1 MKQSGSA
8 RKYSGNPSGKKA
20 AKRTEAAP
28 KKAAPASGRQPE
40 EEAVKKPEGQC
51 PVYRT
56 CGGCQLQN
64 MSYAHQLAWK
74 QSRVRTLLGSF
85 CEPQPIIG
93 MKTPFHYRNKVQA
106 AFGVDRFGKTISGVY
121 QSGTHRIV
129 PVNRC
134 MTEDKKADAIIVTIR
149 GLLGKCKIPPYDER
163 RGTGFLRHVL
173 VKRGF
178 QSGQIMVVLVA
189 ATPIFPAKKFFLQDL
204 LKAHP
209 DITTILLNINRHQTS
224 MVLGEDERVLYGPG
238 RIEESL
244 CGLTFSIS
252 ARAFYQINPVQT
264 ETLYQQA
271 ISLAGLTGEERV
283 IDAYC
288 GVGTIGLIAAAG
300 AREVLGV
307 ENNRDAVRDAKENA
321 KRNGISN
328 ARFLCADAGEYMEQ
342 MAQSG
347 EQADVVFMD
356 PPRAG
361 SDRRF
366 LEAVLRLKPKRIIYI
381 SCNPETQARD
391 LAVLCQEYKAA
402 ALQPVDMFPHTN
414 HTETI
419 VALRRKDL
427 QE

>member
-8 RKYSGNPSGKKA
+8 RKHPGSPSGKKA
-20 AKRTEAAP
+20 AGHGETAP
-28 KKAAPASGRQPE
+28 KHTAPANERQPDE
-40 EEAVKKPEGQC
+40 EPAKKPEGQC
-51 PVYRT
+51 PVYRK

-64 MSYAHQLAWK
+64 MTYEQQLAWK
-74 QSRVRTLLGSF
+74 QSRVRALLGSF
-85 CEPQPIIG
+85 CQPRPIIG

-129 PVNRC
+129 SVNRC
-134 MTEDKKADAIIVTIR
+134 MTEDTKADAIIVTIR
-149 GLLGKCKIPPYDER
+149 GLLGKCKIAPYDER

-189 ATPIFPAKKFFLQDL
+189 ATPIFPAKKYFLQDL

-238 RIEESL
+238 HIEETL

-264 ETLYQQA
+264 EVLYKQA
-271 ISLAGLTGEERV
+271 IALAGLTGKERV

-300 AREVLGV
+300 AKEVLGV
-307 ENNRDAVRDAKENA
+307 ENNRDAVRDARENA
-321 KRNGISN
+321 KRNGVAN

-342 MAQSG
+342 LAQAG

-366 LEAVLRLKPKRIIYI
+366 LESLIRLNPKRVIYI

-391 LAVLCQEYKAA
+391 LAILCRDYRAA

-414 HTETI
+414 HVEC
-419 VALRRKDL
+419 VVLMSRVDK
-427 QE
+427 

>member
-8 RKYSGNPSGKKA
+8 RKHPGSPAGKTT
-20 AKRTEAAP
+20 AKHSEAAP
-28 KKAAPASGRQPE
+28 KKAAPARAKQPDE
-40 EEAVKKPEGQC
+40 ETVKKPEGQC
-51 PVYRT
+51 PVYRK

-64 MSYAHQLAWK
+64 MTYERQLAWK

-85 CEPQPIIG
+85 CEPRPIIG

-106 AFGVDRFGKTISGVY
+106 AFGTDRFGKTISGVY

-134 MTEDKKADAIIVTIR
+134 MTEDTKADAIIVTIR
-149 GLLGKCKIPPYDER
+149 GLLGKCKIAPYDER

-189 ATPIFPAKKFFLQDL
+189 ASPIFPAKKYFLQDL

-209 DITTILLNINRHQTS
+209 DITTILLNINRQQTS

-238 RIEESL
+238 RIEETL

-252 ARAFYQINPVQT
+252 ARAFYQINPTQT
-264 ETLYQQA
+264 EVLYKQA

-288 GVGTIGLIAAAG
+288 GVGTIGLIAASG
-300 AREVLGV
+300 AKEVLGV

-321 KRNGISN
+321 KRNGIAN

-342 MAQSG
+342 MAQAG

-366 LEAVLRLKPKRIIYI
+366 LEALIRLKPKRVIYI

-391 LAVLCQEYKAA
+391 LGILCRDYRAT
-402 ALQPVDMFPHTN
+402 ALRPVDMFPHTN
-414 HTETI
+414 HVETI
-419 VALRRKDL
+419 CLLEK
-427 QE
+427 